1 MQFTQKE
8 IVIKGN
14 RVAYFDEGFR
24 DGIPILFVHGFPF
37 NKEMWKN
44 QLIAFGDTHRVIAY
58 DVRGHGRSE
67 PGSVEFSITQFA
79 DDLLLFME
87 ALTLGK
93 IVVCGL
99 SMGGYIAINA
109 IEKERKRITALILCD
124 TQCNA
129 DSAEAREKRIKTI
142 ALIRLSGLKKYADE
156 MVNNLFA
163 PASVNTV
170 PEEVTFIR
178 ESILHTNP
186 DTVCKTL
193 QALADRKD
201 SCEELTKTKIPVL
214 IMVGREDKITP
225 PEAAKKMHELIP
237 GSAFE
242 IIDGAGHLSNLENT
256 KIFNARLMTFLK
268 SLKWDSKV

>member
-1 MQFTQKE
+1 MQFNGKE
-8 IVIKGN
+8 ILIKGN

-24 DGIPILFVHGFPF
+24 DGIPILFIHGFPF
-37 NKEMWKN
+37 NKEMWKK
-44 QLIAFGDTHRVIAY
+44 QLTAFAETHRVIAY
-58 DVRGHGRSE
+58 DVRGYGRSE
-67 PGSVEFSITQFA
+67 PGSVEFSVAQFA
-79 DDLLLFME
+79 DDLLLFMD
-87 ALTLGK
+87 ALTLDK

-99 SMGGYIAINA
+99 SMGGYIAINS
-109 IEKERKRITALILCD
+109 IEKELKRISALVLCD

-129 DSAEAREKRIKTI
+129 DTTEAREKRIKTI
-142 ALIRLSGLKKYADE
+142 ALIRLNGLKKYADE

-163 PASVNTV
+163 PASFNTV
-170 PEEVTFIR
+170 PKEVTFIR
-178 ESILHTNP
+178 ESILHTNL

-193 QALADRKD
+193 QALANRKD
-201 SCEELTKTKIPVL
+201 SCNELAKTKIPVL

-268 SLKWDSKV
+268 SLR